1 MSMKILLVEDDPS
14 VGALIEAVFT
24 GNGSALTWYK
34 SGKETIAHFYAGA
47 FDICILD
54 YSLPDMNGVEL
65 SQHIRNTDPS
75 LPFLFVTGNHELSI
89 KYLAFEE
96 GCDDYIL
103 KPFQI
108 RDLVLRVEAI
118 LRRSQK
124 STQPQ
129 APEIPTDFVFDYNT
143 RTIQGGGKTVKLSS
157 KESHLF
163 RILLTNFNAIVDRKT
178 IMLDVW
184 GNTDNYTSKCLDVY
198 LSKLRKLIKMNT
210 SLEIL
215 NEHGVGYKLI
225 KSPNVEEYA

>member
-1 MSMKILLVEDDPS
+1 MSVKILLVEDDPA

-24 GNGSALTWYK
+24 GNGSSLTWYK
-34 SGKETIAHFYAGA
+34 SGKETINHFYAGA

-75 LPFLFVTGNHELSI
+75 LPFLFVTGNHELSV
-89 KYLAFEE
+89 KYRAFEE

-124 STQPQ
+124 VTQ
-129 APEIPTDFVFDYNT
+129 APLHEIPKDFTFDYNT
-143 RTIQGGGKTVKLSS
+143 RTLHTQTGNVKLSS
-157 KESHLF
+157 KEAHLF
-163 RILLTNFNAIVDRKT
+163 RILLTNFNVIVDRKT

-198 LSKLRKLIKMNT
+198 LSKLRKLIKANT

-225 KSPNVEEYA
+225 KSPSVEEFA

>member
-1 MSMKILLVEDDPS
+1 MSIKILLVEDDPS

-34 SGKETIAHFYAGA
+34 SGKETIANFYAGA
-47 FDICILD
+47 FDICIID

-75 LPFLFVTGNHELSI
+75 LPFLFVTGNHELSV

-118 LRRSQK
+118 MRRSRK

-129 APEIPTDFVFDYNT
+129 GPEIPEDFMFDYNT
-143 RTIQGGGKTVKLSS
+143 RTIQGSGKTVKLSS
-157 KESHLF
+157 KESHIF
-163 RILLTNFNAIVDRKT
+163 SVLLSNFNTIVERKT

-225 KSPNVEEYA
+225 KSRNVEEYA